1 MLFIISHKMS
11 GKKKKTG
18 NGKVQDFLFCKSW
31 LFILQA
37 TIRRTSVAH
46 ISLALTVVRLQK
58 GLVNQGWEMEIYS
71 ANSDYHTLTLG
82 KFKHMVCLFS
92 WLDRGS
98 DTSQVVFKNM
108 NGSSN
113 WNPMLL
119 TKCRLLE
126 GRCSEHL
133 SKIVTL
139 CVVICLGSWHIFVC
153 FTHVWATKFL
163 YGLVLVGLSNCLFSH

>member
-1 MLFIISHKMS
+1 MAIISNPPSCLTILNMCFSSSVTKCQE
-11 GKKKKTG
+11 KKKNKTG

-98 DTSQVVFKNM
+98 DTS
-108 NGSSN
+108 
-113 WNPMLL
+113 L
-119 TKCRLLE
+119 
-126 GRCSEHL
+126 
-133 SKIVTL
+133 
-139 CVVICLGSWHIFVC
+139 
-153 FTHVWATKFL
+153 
-163 YGLVLVGLSNCLFSH
+163 